1 MYFFLANMRQSFAM
15 PLLLPGIV
23 VHKNFLQ
30 TSVLGTAP
38 YRRNKIKS
46 IKVGPK
52 GGEDAMLDDL
62 SSPVD
67 VCAAGAMRRDKR
79 ATESLD
85 CVQLL

>member
-1 MYFFLANMRQSFAM
+1 MRQSFAM
-15 PLLLPGIV
+15 PLLLGIV

-46 IKVGPK
+46 IKVEPK
-52 GGEDAMLDDL
+52 GGEDALLDDL

-67 VCAAGAMRRDKR
+67 VCAAECAETKGRPNR
-79 ATESLD
+79 
-85 CVQLL
+85 